1 MVGKEATAQEDEA
14 DAECITAF
22 SCRRDLEGRGISAS
36 SAINTIGAGRSAEL
50 GEMVEDEVE
59 DADEDSPAAPST
71 PSIGAA
77 PAAVSPRT
85 RPAQLTCSPVVRG
98 LRGGG
103 TREVGGRREAT
114 WGLAGRESLYYYYSR
129 AQSGYPPL

>member
-59 DADEDSPAAPST
+59 DADEDSPAAPSI

-114 WGLAGRESLYYYYSR
+114 TGD
-129 AQSGYPPL
+129 